1 MSPLEERLEALL
13 SSPGG
18 HGQDRPD
25 GLPGSWVRLPLPAA
39 PPPEAEPDGQGDLLG
54 MVGRIVRGLKDSGG
68 KRQLLAGLAPY
79 LADSRRRRLEKA
91 LRLASAARLAG
102 AALAEMGEDDGI

>member
-13 SSPGG
+13 SSPEDMGKIAQMASRLM
-18 HGQDRPD
+18 GQIAP
-25 GLPGSWVRLPLPAA
+25 PAA

-68 KRQLLAGLAPY
+68 KRQLLAGMAPY